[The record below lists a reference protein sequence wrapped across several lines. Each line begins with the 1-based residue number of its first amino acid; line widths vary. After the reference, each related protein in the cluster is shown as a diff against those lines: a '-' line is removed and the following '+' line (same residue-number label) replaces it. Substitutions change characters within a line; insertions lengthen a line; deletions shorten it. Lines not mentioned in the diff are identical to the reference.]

1 MTYPPRCILWLPV
14 AVRWIAGSRMLFSE
28 DKLLIFW
35 NARDKV
41 VPPRPRKPES
51 FPEDDERHWY
61 DREYAGW
68 GIKKLPIPESPGDGP
83 QGKRVVFLQPGLH
96 PYHVAF
102 AEGLGR
108 IAERSGIR
116 LTTLCGNMTRAGQN
130 RLVRQAIDEK
140 PDLVILVPI
149 STSACTRWVQEI
161 NGSGIPVIASNYI
174 PDEEAYRSIL
184 AWCGPDDWGQ
194 YRMLART
201 FAGLMGYQG
210 GYAIIRHFPGT
221 SCWFARTYAVVTELR
236 KAAPRMRCLAMAS
249 SCENGV
255 FDPAIAQRLVSGWI
269 EEYGDDLKG
278 IVSPDDDIVIDG
290 INEALRMAGREDII
304 RVGAGSSQKGMQLV
318 KQGDLHAITFQ
329 SAQADGAL
337 PMKIAVDW
345 FNGLDIA
352 PINYLPKYIISKDN
366 VDGFL
371 SKKPEFSSVS
381 LAGLTRAVL
390 AGSDADID
398 RFFEDA
404 YQSFLSSE
412 LMTQEFF
419 RGFSIEVLSTLIHI
433 LKMNDLDEQALLS
446 DYESLYKNLFNQKT
460 PRKAMEWMKRTSL
473 AVVRALAQERQ
484 SESLIERI
492 VRYVNRN
499 YAEQLSLKVLSCQFG
514 ISAPYLGRLFR
525 QETGKP
531 FATYMNELRLR
542 KADEL
547 VRYTSLKASEIAVR
561 IGYANVNYFYTLYR
575 EIQGLRPVGIQAR
588 G

>member
-1 MTYPPRCILWLPV
+1 
-14 AVRWIAGSRMLFSE
+14 MLFSE
-28 DKLLIFW
+28 DKLLLFW
-35 NARDKV
+35 NTRDKE

-51 FPEDDERHWY
+51 FPEDDARHWH
-61 DREYAGW
+61 DKEYAGW
-68 GIKKLPIPESPGDGP
+68 GIKKLPVPESPGDGP
-83 QGKRVVFLQPGLH
+83 HGKRVVFLQPGLH

-108 IAERSGIR
+108 VAAKSGVR
-116 LTTLCGNMTRAGQN
+116 LTTFCGDMTRDGQD
-130 RLVRQAIDEK
+130 RQVRHAIEER

-149 STSACTRWVQEI
+149 STTACTRWVRDI
-161 NGSGIPVIASNYI
+161 NASGIPVIASNYI

-194 YRMLART
+194 YRMLARS
-201 FAGLMGYQG
+201 FAALMGFRG
-210 GYAIIRHFPGT
+210 GYAVIRHIPGT
-221 SCWFARTYAVVTELR
+221 SCYFARTWAAVTELR
-236 KAAPRMRCLAMAS
+236 KAAPRMRCLAMATA
-249 SCENGV
+249 CRGGV
-255 FDPAIAQRLVSGWI
+255 FDPAVAERLVSGWI
-269 EEYGDDLKG
+269 EEFGDEMRG
-278 IVSPDDDIVIDG
+278 IVGPDDDIVIDG
-290 INEALRMAGREDII
+290 INEALRKAGREDVI

-345 FNGLDIA
+345 FSGLAIP
-352 PINYLPKYIISKDN
+352 PINYLPKYVISADN
-366 VDGFL
+366 VDSFL
-371 SKKPEFSSVS
+371 SKKPEFTSVS

-398 RFFEDA
+398 SFFEDA

-433 LKMNDLDEQALLS
+433 VKMNDLDEQALLS

-460 PRKAMEWMKRTSL
+460 PRHTMEWMKRTSL
-473 AVVRALAQERQ
+473 DVVRALAHERQ

-492 VRYVNRN
+492 VRFVNRN
-499 YAEQLSLKVLSCQFG
+499 YAEQLSLKVLACQFG

-525 QETGKP
+525 QATGKP

-547 VRYTSLKASEIAVR
+547 ARYTSLKASEIAAR
-561 IGYANVNYFYTLYR
+561 IGYANVNYFYTLYKKFKGYYPSESRGGTALAEASSSR
-575 EIQGLRPVGIQAR
+575 ENPAVHSLKQK
-588 G
+588 